1 MAVGNTIQDM
11 KKFDTSDLT
20 LDNIGVWPWPYKAI
34 TLIIVFAVVL
44 VLVYFVK
51 VKDMNASLQRLK
63 SQEQTLKDQYSK
75 KAFEAANLD
84 ELRQQM
90 AELEKSFGAL
100 LKQLP
105 LDTEVPGLLDDIDE
119 VGRGS
124 SIAMTNLDMEPERT
138 AEFFVELPIRV
149 IAEGGYH
156 DFGAFVSGVAALPRI
171 VTLHDFELNRQKDGG
186 LLRMQIQAKTYR
198 YKAEDE

>member
-1 MAVGNTIQDM
+1 MAAGKTIQEL
-11 KKFDTSDLT
+11 KNFDTADLT
-20 LDNIGVWPWPYKAI
+20 VDNIGIWPWPYKLL
-34 TLIIVFAVVL
+34 TLIIAFAVIL
-44 VLVYFVK
+44 VLVYFAK
-51 VKDMNASLQRLK
+51 IKEMNSSL
-63 SQEQTLKDQYSK
+63 QTLKRQELTLKDEYEK
-75 KAFEAANLD
+75 KAFDAANLD

-124 SIAMTNLDMEPERT
+124 SIAMTNLDMEPERR

-171 VTLHDFELNRQKDGG
+171 VTLHDFTLALQQNSG
-186 LLRMQIQAKTYR
+186 LLKMQIQAKTYR
-198 YKAEDE
+198 YRSEDE